1 MRTPR
6 SVVGV
11 LVRPKLPCPRSPA
24 IAPIARGF
32 STNVATFLGGG
43 GGGSGEGAAGAA
55 AGAALLPPPHIIE
68 QTSLEGCQV

>member
-6 SVVGV
+6 SVVGE
-11 LVRPKLPCPRSPA
+11 LVRPTLPCPRSPA

-43 GGGSGEGAAGAA
+43 GGGSGEGGV
-55 AGAALLPPPHIIE
+55 GGVGLDLLPPPHIIE
-68 QTSLEGCQV
+68 QTSLEGCQR

>member
-11 LVRPKLPCPRSPA
+11 FVRSTTPCPRSPE
-24 IAPIARGF
+24 IAPIVRGF
-32 STNVATFLGGG
+32 STNVATSLGGG

-55 AGAALLPPPHIIE
+55 GADLLPPPHIIE
-68 QTSLEGCQV
+68 QTSLEGCQL